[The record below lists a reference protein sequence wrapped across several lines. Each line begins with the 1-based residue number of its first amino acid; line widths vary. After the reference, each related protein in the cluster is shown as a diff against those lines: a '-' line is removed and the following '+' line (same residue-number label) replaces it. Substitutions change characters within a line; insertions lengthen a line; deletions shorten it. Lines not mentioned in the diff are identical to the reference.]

1 MIFLSVVG
9 GVIVVALVLAGWY
22 DHRVKRRGGRV
33 RRGVGEAELDQR
45 RFDIEVMKDP
55 RLLGGQ
61 QDSNNWQ
68 ERNP

>member
-33 RRGVGEAELDQR
+33 RHGVREAELDQR
-45 RFDIEVMKDP
+45 RFDIEIAKDP
-55 RLLGGQ
+55 RLHGGQ
-61 QDSNNWQ
+61 QDWKNRQ
-68 ERNP
+68 ERNR

>member
-33 RRGVGEAELDQR
+33 RRGVREAELDQR

-61 QDSNNWQ
+61 QDWKNGQ
-68 ERNP
+68 ERNR

>member
-9 GVIVVALVLAGWY
+9 GVIVVALILAGWY

-33 RRGVGEAELDQR
+33 RGGPSEAELDQR
-45 RFDIEVMKDP
+45 RFDIELMKDP

-61 QDSNNWQ
+61 QDSKNSQ
-68 ERNP
+68 E

>member
-33 RRGVGEAELDQR
+33 RDGGREADQR
-45 RFDIEVMKDP
+45 RLDVEAMKNP
-55 RLLGGQ
+55 WLQGGQ
-61 QDSNNWQ
+61 QDWKNWQ
-68 ERNP
+68 ERNR

>member
-33 RRGVGEAELDQR
+33 RRGVREAELDQR

-61 QDSNNWQ
+61 QDWKNPQ
-68 ERNP
+68 ERNQ

>member
-1 MIFLSVVG
+1 MIFLSVFG

-33 RRGVGEAELDQR
+33 RGGASEAELDQR

-61 QDSNNWQ
+61 QDSKNWQ
-68 ERNP
+68 ERNR

>member
-33 RRGVGEAELDQR
+33 RDGGREADQR
-45 RFDIEVMKDP
+45 RLDIESMKNP
-55 RLLGGQ
+55 WLQGGQ
-61 QDSNNWQ
+61 QDWKNWQ
-68 ERNP
+68 ERNR